1 MGRDQEPV
9 TINRLPDPKWSK
21 QKLERRPRRK
31 GLIPWWVW
39 PIALLVAIATFIVV
53 WFGIVLPGIRASQG
67 SIETPTPTPTTHPTQ
82 PPPTGL
88 PVVPPTSP
96 PPTSSAPPTAVP
108 SPISTVVPPPPGDI
122 TVGIRVRVTGT
133 GVDKLRLR
141 SGPGLNYVTVILVDD
156 GHEFQVLEGPQSA
169 NGYEWWRLEDSEGTV
184 GWAASNWLAPV
195 GQ

>member
-21 QKLERRPRRK
+21 EKLELRPMRK
-31 GLIPWWVW
+31 ALFPWWIW
-39 PIALLVAIATFIVV
+39 PIALLVAVATFIIV

-67 SIETPTPTPTTHPTQ
+67 VIETPTPTPTIQPTQ

-88 PVVPPTSP
+88 PVVPPTAIP
-96 PPTSSAPPTAVP
+96 QTPTTAP
-108 SPISTVVPPPPGDI
+108 SPIPTVLPTPPGDI
-122 TVGIRVRVTGT
+122 TVGIRVRVVGT

-141 SGPGLNYVTVILVDD
+141 SGPGLNYVTVTLVDD

-169 NGYEWWRLEDSEGTV
+169 NGYQWWRLEDSDGTI
-184 GWAASNWLAPV
+184 GWAAANWLEPI